1 MNSRLGELLVRHGS
15 LRPEQL
21 EQATQQQREHGGAL
35 SRHLTK
41 LGLISEEDLLGYLQR
56 EYRLP
61 VVDPLSLDIPRDVL
75 DLVPLSIV
83 VKHHL
88 IPTSL
93 TRSTLT
99 IAMSDPS
106 NLAAINEVKF
116 VTGYDVKVAVSAP
129 SSLEQAIENLYESKV
144 NYDEVL
150 NAIGTESIEV
160 VTDAEEIDVK
170 ELERATEEAPVVRL
184 VSALLTDAI
193 KKRAS
198 DVHVEPYEK
207 ILRVRFRI
215 DGVLYEIMQPPLR
228 LKNPMTSR
236 IKVMS
241 QLDIA
246 ERRLPQ
252 DGRIKMKLAGGKE
265 MEFRVS
271 VLPTIYGE
279 KVVLR
284 LLDKSNLQLD
294 MTKLGF
300 EDQQLSYFKEGVY
313 QPYGMVLVTGPTG
326 SGKTTTLY
334 SVLAELNKIGS
345 NISTAEDPVE
355 FSLVG
360 INQVQVNEEIGLNF
374 AAALRAFLRQDPDII
389 MVGEV
394 RDFETAEIA
403 IKAALTG
410 HLVLSTLHT
419 NDAPS
424 TINRMLNMGVEPFL
438 VTSSV
443 NLIVAQRLARVIC
456 PNCKEPVETAPETLR
471 ELDATGEPFVCYRG
485 SGCAQCGGTGYRG
498 RIALYE
504 VMPLWEELR
513 ELVLAGASASDIK
526 RAAVS
531 NGMQTLR
538 QSGLAK
544 VREGMTTLEEVM
556 RVTMAD

>member
-21 EQATQQQREHGGAL
+21 EQATEQQRQQGGAL

-61 VVDPLSLDIPRDVL
+61 VVDPLSLDIPREVL

-150 NAIGTESIEV
+150 NALGTESIEV
-160 VTDAEEIDVK
+160 VTEAEEIDVK

-198 DVHVEPYEK
+198 DVHIEPYEK

-228 LKNPMTSR
+228 LKNRWLMRHVPSIDSETP
-236 IKVMS
+236 
-241 QLDIA
+241 A
-246 ERRLPQ
+246 RRP
-252 DGRIKMKLAGGKE
+252 G
-265 MEFRVS
+265 
-271 VLPTIYGE
+271 
-279 KVVLR
+279 
-284 LLDKSNLQLD
+284 
-294 MTKLGF
+294 
-300 EDQQLSYFKEGVY
+300 
-313 QPYGMVLVTGPTG
+313 
-326 SGKTTTLY
+326 
-334 SVLAELNKIGS
+334 
-345 NISTAEDPVE
+345 
-355 FSLVG
+355 
-360 INQVQVNEEIGLNF
+360 
-374 AAALRAFLRQDPDII
+374 
-389 MVGEV
+389 
-394 RDFETAEIA
+394 
-403 IKAALTG
+403 
-410 HLVLSTLHT
+410 
-419 NDAPS
+419 
-424 TINRMLNMGVEPFL
+424 
-438 VTSSV
+438 
-443 NLIVAQRLARVIC
+443 
-456 PNCKEPVETAPETLR
+456 
-471 ELDATGEPFVCYRG
+471 
-485 SGCAQCGGTGYRG
+485 
-498 RIALYE
+498 
-504 VMPLWEELR
+504 
-513 ELVLAGASASDIK
+513 
-526 RAAVS
+526 AAVPER
-531 NGMQTLR
+531 G
-538 QSGLAK
+538 
-544 VREGMTTLEEVM
+544 
-556 RVTMAD
+556 

>member
-129 SSLEQAIENLYESKV
+129 SSLEQAIESLYESKV

-150 NAIGTESIEV
+150 NALGTESIEV

-252 DGRIKMKLAGGKE
+252 DGRIKMKLTGGKE

-300 EDQQLSYFKEGVY
+300 EEQQLGHFKEGVY

-456 PNCKEPVETAPETLR
+456 PNCKEPAETAPETLR
-471 ELDATGEPFVCYRG
+471 ELGATGEPFVCYRG